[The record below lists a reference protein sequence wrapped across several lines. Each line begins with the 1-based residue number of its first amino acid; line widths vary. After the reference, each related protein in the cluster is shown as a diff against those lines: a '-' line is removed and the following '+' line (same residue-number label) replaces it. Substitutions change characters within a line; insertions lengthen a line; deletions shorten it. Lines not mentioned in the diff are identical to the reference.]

1 MIRQNMKFG
10 ILERIRM
17 GCSMKKDIRLFVSV
31 SIYSLAVLTM
41 FTGCESPSP
50 SEEMT
55 VTGFLSYYSGLESIS
70 KTSYRYINPKY
81 DLGNYAKFIVDP
93 VEIIFNEQ
101 TKAKVKSWD
110 DLEKLRAYMRRAF
123 IDALEPRYNAV
134 AVRPGPGAARIRIA
148 LTNVERSAP
157 FKLGSVSMEVELLDT
172 QTSEQIAAL
181 IESQEKGVAFY
192 GYEAWSGA
200 KAVMDDW
207 AQRFYNRLEESHGY

>member
-1 MIRQNMKFG
+1 MSG
-10 ILERIRM
+10 T
-17 GCSMKKDIRLFVSV
+17 MKKDIKLFVPV
-31 SIYSLAVLTM
+31 SFCTLAVLAILV
-41 FTGCESPSP
+41 GCEAPPSRAKMP
-50 SEEMT
+50 
-55 VTGFLSYYSGLESIS
+55 VAGFLSDYSGLEPIS
-70 KTSYRYINPKY
+70 DTSYRYVNPKY

-101 TKAKVKSWD
+101 AKAKIKSWD

-123 IDALEPRYNAV
+123 INALEPRYRAV
-134 AVRPGPGAARIRIA
+134 ATRPGPGVARIRIA

-181 IESQEKGVAFY
+181 IESQEKGVPFY
-192 GYEAWSGA
+192 GYEPWSGA

-207 AQRFYNRLEESHGY
+207 AKRFYNRLEEARGH